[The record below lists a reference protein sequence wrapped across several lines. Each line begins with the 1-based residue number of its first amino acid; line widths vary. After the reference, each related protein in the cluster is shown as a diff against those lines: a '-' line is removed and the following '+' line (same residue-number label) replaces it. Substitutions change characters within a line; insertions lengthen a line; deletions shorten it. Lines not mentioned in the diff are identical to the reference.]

1 VDLRAG
7 LDGYGKSLP
16 HRDSIPGPPSLWR
29 FCIPTGLS
37 RPTCYFFVLTLNCSL
52 LKMQPEEYLQI
63 VKHFG
68 ALVLCISFTGIV
80 YNI

>member
-1 VDLRAG
+1 
-7 LDGYGKSLP
+7 
-16 HRDSIPGPPSLWR
+16 
-29 FCIPTGLS
+29 
-37 RPTCYFFVLTLNCSL
+37 
-52 LKMQPEEYLQI
+52 MQPEEYLQI